1 MKYFAFLVTVA
12 HAVSPMEKVFSMLS
26 DLETKVVEDGKA
38 AEQAYENYT
47 KFCTRGKRDLG
58 YDIQDGEKTVEELTA
73 SIDKSSSDIEVSSSK
88 IQELQGAITKS
99 EADLKAATDMRS
111 KEQAE
116 HKAAKIELEDATDM
130 LGRAIKTLSEKL
142 GGTALLQEPGSAAN
156 LVQALGAVVDA
167 AAFPNHEKQS
177 LMAFVESATAQPA
190 VAAYQSKS
198 GGILSTLEDMKEK
211 ARDDLTTLISEDK
224 KAQHSYLML
233 KQSLEMQ
240 MAADQK
246 EMDQAKAL
254 FAEASEAK
262 ATSEADL
269 DGSSKDLAN
278 DKTSLQQLEASCSQ
292 ADDDYQEATKSR
304 SEELEAL
311 KKAQEVLKEKTGAA
325 QAGVYGAAMFLQVKS
340 SGAFEV
346 VQKVRN
352 LAKKAGS
359 SNLENLASNIESLLQ
374 TRQGADVFAKVKDL
388 IQNMITSRK
397 EEAAA
402 DATKKAYCDEEQT
415 KTKAKLEELTG
426 TKESLSVK
434 VDKKTSEA
442 ETLKSEAATLQREL
456 ADLSK
461 LQIEMDKTRREESA
475 AFKKQKAD
483 LEQGLEGVR
492 SALSVLRDYYESG
505 ATSFL
510 QQPALGHSKDTAA
523 STGILGMLEVV
534 ESDFGRSLAQAE
546 TVEATKAEEY
556 DTMTKQNKLTKV
568 QKDAD
573 QKFKS
578 KTAMALDKAVAD
590 LSSDTAANQEELAAV
605 ETYKESLAKQCAD
618 GGMSYAERAAKREE
632 EIEGLKDALASLGG
646 TDLNAVLLQSAGLR
660 GAVVKPHVH

>member
-1 MKYFAFLVTVA
+1 MKYLAFLVTVA

-99 EADLKAATDMRS
+99 EADLKAATDMRT

-130 LGRAIKTLSEKL
+130 LGRAMKTLSK
-142 GGTALLQEPGSAAN
+142 GTALLQEPGSAAN

-240 MAADQK
+240 MAADKK
-246 EMDQAKAL
+246 EMDQAKAVH
-254 FAEASEAK
+254 AEASEAK
-262 ATSEADL
+262 ATAEADL

-311 KKAQEVLKEKTGAA
+311 KKAQEVLQEKTGAA

-346 VQKVRN
+346 VQKVRS

-415 KTKAKLEELTG
+415 KTNAKLEELTG

-434 VDKKTSEA
+434 VDKKSSEA

-461 LQIEMDKTRREESA
+461 LQIEMDETRREESA

-505 ATSFL
+505 A
-510 QQPALGHSKDTAA
+510 DTAA

-546 TVEATKAEEY
+546 IVEATKAEEY
-556 DTMTKQNKLTKV
+556 DTMSKQNKLTKV

>member
-1 MKYFAFLVTVA
+1 MKYLAFLVTVA

-99 EADLKAATDMRS
+99 EADLKAATDMRT

-130 LGRAIKTLSEKL
+130 LGRAMKTLSK
-142 GGTALLQEPGSAAN
+142 GTALLQEPGSAAN

-240 MAADQK
+240 MAADKK
-246 EMDQAKAL
+246 EMDQAKAVH
-254 FAEASEAK
+254 AEASEAK
-262 ATSEADL
+262 ATAEADL

-311 KKAQEVLKEKTGAA
+311 KKAQEVLQEKTGAA

-346 VQKVRN
+346 VQKVRS

-415 KTKAKLEELTG
+415 KTNAKLEELTG

-434 VDKKTSEA
+434 VDKKSSEA

-461 LQIEMDKTRREESA
+461 LQIEMDETRREESA
-475 AFKKQKAD
+475 AFKKQKTD

-546 TVEATKAEEY
+546 IVEATKAEEY
-556 DTMTKQNKLTKV
+556 DTMSKQNKLTKV

>member
-1 MKYFAFLVTVA
+1 
-12 HAVSPMEKVFSMLS
+12 
-26 DLETKVVEDGKA
+26 
-38 AEQAYENYT
+38 
-47 KFCTRGKRDLG
+47 
-58 YDIQDGEKTVEELTA
+58 
-73 SIDKSSSDIEVSSSK
+73 
-88 IQELQGAITKS
+88 
-99 EADLKAATDMRS
+99 
-111 KEQAE
+111 
-116 HKAAKIELEDATDM
+116 
-130 LGRAIKTLSEKL
+130 
-142 GGTALLQEPGSAAN
+142 
-156 LVQALGAVVDA
+156 
-167 AAFPNHEKQS
+167 
-177 LMAFVESATAQPA
+177 
-190 VAAYQSKS
+190 
-198 GGILSTLEDMKEK
+198 
-211 ARDDLTTLISEDK
+211 
-224 KAQHSYLML
+224 
-233 KQSLEMQ
+233 
-240 MAADQK
+240 MAADKK
-246 EMDQAKAL
+246 EMDQAKAVH
-254 FAEASEAK
+254 AEASEAK
-262 ATSEADL
+262 ATAEADL

-311 KKAQEVLKEKTGAA
+311 KKAQEVLQEKTGAA

-346 VQKVRN
+346 VQKVRS

-374 TRQGADVFAKVKDL
+374 TRHGADVFAKVKDL

-415 KTKAKLEELTG
+415 KTNAKLEELTG

-434 VDKKTSEA
+434 VDKKSSEA

-461 LQIEMDKTRREESA
+461 LQIEMDETRREESA

-483 LEQGLEGVR
+483 LEQGLEGAGVR

-534 ESDFGRSLAQAE
+534 ESDFGRSLAQTE

-556 DTMTKQNKLTKV
+556 DTMSKQNKLTKV
-568 QKDAD
+568 QKDAG

-605 ETYKESLAKQCAD
+605 ET
-618 GGMSYAERAAKREE
+618 
-632 EIEGLKDALASLGG
+632 
-646 TDLNAVLLQSAGLR
+646 
-660 GAVVKPHVH
+660 

>member
-1 MKYFAFLVTVA
+1 MKYLAFLVTVA

-38 AEQAYENYT
+38 AEQAYESYT

-99 EADLKAATDMRS
+99 EADLKAATDMRT

-130 LGRAIKTLSEKL
+130 LGRAMKTLSK
-142 GGTALLQEPGSAAN
+142 GTALLQEPGSAAN

-240 MAADQK
+240 MAADKK
-246 EMDQAKAL
+246 EMDQAKAVH
-254 FAEASEAK
+254 AEASEAK
-262 ATSEADL
+262 ATAEADL

-304 SEELEAL
+304 SEEPEAL
-311 KKAQEVLKEKTGAA
+311 KKAQEVLQEKTGAA

-346 VQKVRN
+346 VQKVRS

-415 KTKAKLEELTG
+415 KTNAKLEELTG

-434 VDKKTSEA
+434 VDKKSSAA

-461 LQIEMDKTRREESA
+461 LQIEMDETRREESA

-546 TVEATKAEEY
+546 IVEATKAEEY
-556 DTMTKQNKLTKV
+556 DTMSKQNKLTKV